1 MKKYYLLTISV
12 LILILSLVGF
22 SDNLITDIGQESNK
36 DPKFIIHGLFC
47 FAWMFIL
54 VIQTNFIRSGNYKT
68 HKKLGIIG
76 FFVAIG
82 VVISSWYIFVV
93 TFDGWNKLS
102 FFAKANRFFMTCYAV
117 LVFIGYLKRKEVEKH
132 KRLIYLATLYMLEPI
147 LSRASGNFGVDISP
161 LIFIPVI
168 WNAFFLSFFVYDWV
182 TLKRIHP
189 ITYLGYIWF
198 YIIWTA
204 AILA

>member
-12 LILILSLVGF
+12 LILILSLIGF
-22 SDNLITDIGQESNK
+22 SDNLITDIGQESNS

-54 VIQTNFIRSGNYKT
+54 VIQTNFIKNGKYKT
-68 HKKLGIIG
+68 HKQLGIIG
-76 FFVAIG
+76 FIVAIG
-82 VVISSWYIFVV
+82 VVVSSWYIFVV
-93 TFDGWNKLS
+93 TFKGWNELI
-102 FFAKANRFFMTCYAV
+102 FFAKANRFFMTSYAV

-132 KRLIYLATLYMLEPI
+132 KRLVYLATLYMLEPI
-147 LSRASGNFGVDISP
+147 LSRASGNMGFDISP
-161 LIFIPVI
+161 ILFVTIV

-182 TLKRIHP
+182 TIKRIHA

-198 YIIWTA
+198 YVVWTV
-204 AILA
+204 AILS

>member
-1 MKKYYLLTISV
+1 MKKYYLLTISI
-12 LILILSLVGF
+12 LILILSLTGF

-54 VIQTNFIRSGNYKT
+54 VIQTNFIRKENYKT
-68 HKKLGIIG
+68 HQQLGIIG
-76 FFVAIG
+76 FIVAI
-82 VVISSWYIFVV
+82 VVVVSSWYIFVV
-93 TFDGWNKLS
+93 TFKGWNELI
-102 FFAKANRFFMTCYAV
+102 FFAKANRFFMTSYAV

-147 LSRASGNFGVDISP
+147 LSRASGNMGSDISP
-161 LIFIPVI
+161 FLFIPVV
-168 WNAFFLSFFVYDWV
+168 WNAFFLSIFVYDWV
-182 TLKRIHP
+182 TIKRIHA

-198 YIIWTA
+198 YVIWTMA
-204 AILA
+204 LLS